1 MVSHESTNRLAGTR
15 VIVVEDSFP
24 VAEGLRYLLGAA
36 GCVVAGMAGN
46 VGAALDLVAAAQ
58 FDLALLDIDLRGEIV
73 TPVAEAALLQAK
85 PVILLSGYGDERV
98 LPAHLRALARLE
110 KPVDPDELLA
120 LIERTLATA
129 G

>member
-1 MVSHESTNRLAGTR
+1 MISDESTEGLAGTR

-73 TPVAEAALLQAK
+73 TPVAESVLLHDK
-85 PVILLSGYGDERV
+85 PLIFLSGYGDEKV
-98 LPAHLRALARLE
+98 LPAHLRALPRLE
-110 KPVDPDELLA
+110 KPVDSDELLA
-120 LIERTLATA
+120 LIERTLSTA